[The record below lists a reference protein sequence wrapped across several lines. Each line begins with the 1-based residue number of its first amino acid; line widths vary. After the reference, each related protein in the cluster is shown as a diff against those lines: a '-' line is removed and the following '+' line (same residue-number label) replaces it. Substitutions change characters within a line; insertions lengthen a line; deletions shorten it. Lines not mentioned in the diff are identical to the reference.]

1 MSPTTRRTL
10 LKYATLG
17 AGSLGGCL
25 SGPPA
30 SWPDDGSSPPDG
42 SSSPNSADHAA
53 YRYANQGRWRMDG
66 YDAGRT
72 GFAPR
77 SRVPRSDGGAAWVHR
92 PENDPHSATAPI
104 VGSDHVFIGYSEPTE
119 TNGVYD
125 AQVGGFDAKT
135 GEQQL
140 GVRIGTGRVAGLALA
155 DETLIAVTWGDGSAE
170 SHMIAVSTTDGTVQ
184 WEMTTPDVT
193 GPPALMSDTLYLATR
208 DEDNTVYAYA
218 LDGTERWQR
227 QIDGECYNAPC
238 VDNDSVYVGLADGRI
253 AALESATGRERWTE
267 RVVSGDPCCPD
278 IQGTPTV
285 AGDHLYVPG
294 IDEQIAAVETADGSV
309 AWTTRV
315 VDEDYGNAIPSP
327 AVTDE
332 TVYVNTNHGGLV
344 ALTRSD
350 GTIRWRSG
358 QMGYFQPP
366 VVDGETVVFPR
377 HGSVVAYDTGGEELW
392 TFDMHVPDAGMAA
405 YIMDAELALA
415 HDRLYISLHDGRVY
429 AVGTRK

>member
-25 SGPPA
+25 SASPA
-30 SWPDDGSSPPDG
+30 PGPDDGSSHPDE
-42 SSSPNSADHAA
+42 SSSPKSSEHAA
-53 YRYANQGRWRMDG
+53 YRYAKQGRWRMDG
-66 YDAGRT
+66 RDAGRT

-77 SRVPRSDGGAAWVHR
+77 SRAPRSNIGTAWVHR
-92 PENDPHSATAPI
+92 PEDDPHSATAPV

-125 AQVGGFDAKT
+125 ARVSGFDAKT

-140 GVRIGTGRVAGLALA
+140 DVQIGTGRVAGLALVH
-155 DETLIAVTWGDGSAE
+155 ETLIAVTWGDGSTE
-170 SHMIAVSTTDGTVQ
+170 SQVIAVSTTDGTIQ
-184 WEMTTPDVT
+184 WEMSTLDVT
-193 GPPALMSDTLYLATR
+193 GPPALTSDTLYLATR
-208 DEDNTVYAYA
+208 DGDNTLYAYA
-218 LDGTERWQR
+218 LDGTERWQSP
-227 QIDGECYNAPC
+227 IDGECYNTPC
-238 VDNDSVYVGLADGRI
+238 VDADSVYVGLADGRI
-253 AALESATGRERWTE
+253 AALASATGRERWTE
-267 RVVSGDPCCPD
+267 RVVSGDSCCPD

-285 AGDHLYVPG
+285 AGDRLFVPG
-294 IDEQIAAVETADGSV
+294 IDEQIAAVKTADGSV

-315 VDEDYGNAIPSP
+315 VDKDYGNAIPSP
-327 AVTDE
+327 ALTSE

-344 ALTRSD
+344 ALGTSD
-350 GTIRWRSG
+350 GTIRWRSQ

-366 VVDGETVVFPR
+366 AVDGETVVFPR

-405 YIMDAELALA
+405 YIMRAELALA

-429 AVGTRK
+429 AVGTRE